1 MPSPRLAVL
10 DTADIPAP
18 SPYGTDHYD
27 ATTLTPG
34 QASGWA
40 CVVCEWPG
48 GDEGLIPVGYAASH
62 GEPVGQVFACADCC
76 GANVDAA
83 DLTPERCFPIRPR
96 RGRR

>member
-1 MPSPRLAVL
+1 MPSPRLTVL

-34 QASGWA
+34 QASGLA

-48 GDEGLIPVGYAASH
+48 GDEGLIPVGYAASN
-62 GEPVGQVFACADCC
+62 GEPAGQVFACADCC
-76 GANVDAA
+76 GVNVNAA
-83 DLTPERCFPIRPR
+83 EILPEGRHPARTR
-96 RGRR
+96 RGPR